1 MSKLNRM
8 SDELCYG
15 KKQTIL
21 SGGEVGWK
29 GRESKVGGGVM
40 LHAVVH
46 VVASSR
52 TCHVAA
58 IRYPLSRCFPRVE
71 STLETDSTPLACL

>member
-1 MSKLNRM
+1 M
-8 SDELCYG
+8 EG
-15 KKQTIL
+15 KGKQ
-21 SGGEVGWK
+21 G
-29 GRESKVGGGVM
+29 GGGVM

>member
-1 MSKLNRM
+1 M
-8 SDELCYG
+8 EG
-15 KKQTIL
+15 KGKQ
-21 SGGEVGWK
+21 
-29 GRESKVGGGVM
+29 GGGGGDV
-40 LHAVVH
+40 ARSCTRGF
-46 VVASSR
+46 ASSR